1 MKIDSIVKVLIA
13 VSSVSLFALTA
24 EAWTVSEWV
33 IDSPQETQRAPIAIA
48 PTTHDN
54 KILSLPPQ
62 HKTAQFE
69 KREASLTTEEE
80 ASQDYRQALKH
91 RDNGE
96 FLEAENLLKTALIQ
110 MPNHHAARTEL
121 ATLYLKRNH
130 LDETE
135 ILLSEGLRLE
145 ENNPDF
151 LRLMAVVY
159 DKREEPDKALA
170 LLVKVK
176 DSRKRDKDY
185 VALLA
190 HVYHETGRFALA
202 RQQYYRLLQEEPEN
216 PLWLLGVSLA
226 LDAEGQKDAALEGY
240 RKITHDGS
248 LDPHVLQYVQ
258 ARIKALNT

>member
-1 MKIDSIVKVLIA
+1 MKTNSIVKSLASSLII
-13 VSSVSLFALTA
+13 FAATA

-33 IDSPQETQRAPIAIA
+33 IDSPQDSQRDHIITPPKTLDTQM
-48 PTTHDN
+48 
-54 KILSLPPQ
+54 LSLPPQ

-69 KREASLTTEEE
+69 KRETPLTNEEE
-80 ASQDYRQALKH
+80 ASQDYRQALKY

-96 FLEAENLLKTALIQ
+96 LLAAESLLKTALQQ
-110 MPNHHAARTEL
+110 MPAHHAARIEL

-135 ILLSEGLRLE
+135 VLLSEGLRLE

-170 LLVKVK
+170 FLIKVK

-190 HVYHETGRFALA
+190 HIYHETGRFALA

-240 RKITHDGS
+240 RKITFDGS
-248 LDPHVLQYVQ
+248 LDPQVLQYVQ